1 MALLDVCRALN
12 QDPTFQPAMRVITAI
27 TNADPVQITTQ
38 YPHLYSNG
46 LIVRII
52 VPEDDGMSQINQLTG
67 VVTVTGDSTFTLPI
81 NTLEFDAFVIPED
94 PDDPG
99 TPPPQAQICAF
110 VVPIGEQNDLLS
122 LATRNVLP

>member
-1 MALLDVCRALN
+1 
-12 QDPTFQPAMRVITAI
+12 MRVITAI